1 VIAGSVRSDERR
13 REVENMFRSGADVLI
28 EQGRQEGAIKGK
40 QETVLILLRDKF
52 GRVPRATEKV
62 IRATEN
68 RAQLNAWARRIL
80 TAGSLDDMGV
90 GPGA

>member
-28 EQGRQEGAIKGK
+28 EKGRQEGAIKAR
-40 QETVLILLRDKF
+40 QQTVLNLLRAKF
-52 GRVPRATEKV
+52 GRVPRATVKA
-62 IRATEN
+62 IRATEDQ
-68 RAQLNAWARRIL
+68 AQLDAWATRTL
-80 TAGSLDDMGV
+80 TATTLDDMGI